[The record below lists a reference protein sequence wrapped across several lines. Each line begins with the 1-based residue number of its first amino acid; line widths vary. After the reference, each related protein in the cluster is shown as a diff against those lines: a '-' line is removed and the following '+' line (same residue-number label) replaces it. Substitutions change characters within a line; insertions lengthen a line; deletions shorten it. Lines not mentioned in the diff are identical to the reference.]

1 LDYNL
6 IDVEMLAK
14 VIYNQNFG
22 ATAEIEYHNVHLQNN
37 FKMLIFAGYFAL
49 MPLILALDFFVI

>member
-1 LDYNL
+1 
-6 IDVEMLAK
+6 VEMLAK